1 MLSESPTSGDAGYSG
16 NFETMLSASV
26 ATGIL
31 ALNSSG
37 AIISLTAEAN
47 HLLSLKSGKPP
58 ASVNDLPAPLQAIIQ
73 ELQSSGR
80 PMIDRRI
87 IIKTAGDQP
96 VSLSVNGAR
105 SVLNDAGVVLSLRSD
120 ATIAKLE
127 QNLRRLDR
135 LASVGT
141 LSASMAHEI
150 KNALVAVRTFTE
162 LLLEKY
168 PDADLAGVV
177 RREISRVDSI
187 ASQMLRFAA
196 PAQPKFAA
204 LRLHQL
210 LEHSL
215 RLLQHGN
222 LNKQISVQSDL
233 KAESDS
239 LSGDDHQ
246 LEQAFLNLL
255 FNAVEAIPEAG
266 SLTVSTDLI
275 SDETHGQLRESDE
288 PSRRLLRI
296 RITDTGVGIA
306 ADKLH
311 RIFEPFFTTKP
322 SGTGLGLAVTH
333 RIIKEHHG
341 AIHVESAPG
350 KGTTFVILLPAGERA
365 R

>member
-1 MLSESPTSGDAGYSG
+1 MISDSPTSGDAGYPG
-16 NFETMLSASV
+16 NFENLLSASV
-26 ATGIL
+26 TFGIL

-37 AIISLTAEAN
+37 AITSLTAEAKD
-47 HLLSLKSGKPP
+47 LLTLNSGKNP
-58 ASVNDLPAPLQAIIQ
+58 AFVSDLPAPLQTLIQ
-73 ELQSSGR
+73 ELQKTGQ
-80 PMIDRRI
+80 PMVDRRI
-87 IIKTAGDQP
+87 VLKNREDQL
-96 VSLSVNGAR
+96 VSVTVNGAL
-105 SVLNDAGVVLSLRSD
+105 SVLETGGVVLGLKSD
-120 ATIAKLE
+120 AAIARVE
-127 QNLRRLDR
+127 YNLRRLDR

-162 LLLEKY
+162 LLLEKN
-168 PDADLAGVV
+168 PDADLANVV
-177 RREISRVDSI
+177 RREVGRVDGI

-196 PAQPKFAA
+196 PAQPRFAA
-204 LRLHQL
+204 LRVHQL
-210 LEHSL
+210 LDHSL

-222 LNKQISVQSDL
+222 LNKQISIHSQWN
-233 KAESDS
+233 AESDT

-255 FNAVEAIPEAG
+255 FNAVEAIPEEG
-266 SLTVSTDLI
+266 SLTVNTDLI
-275 SDETHGQLRESDE
+275 PDETHSQLREQSE
-288 PSRRLLRI
+288 PARLLRI

-306 ADKLH
+306 PDKLH

-350 KGTTFVILLPAGERA
+350 KGTTFIILLPAGERS